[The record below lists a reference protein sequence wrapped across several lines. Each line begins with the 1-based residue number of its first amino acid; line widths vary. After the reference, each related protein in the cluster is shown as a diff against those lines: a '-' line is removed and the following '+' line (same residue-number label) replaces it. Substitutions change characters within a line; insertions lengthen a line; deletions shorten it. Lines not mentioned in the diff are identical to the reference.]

1 MNKPSNLTCFAALLL
16 PILLMACIKQ
26 FKFCFDLNI
35 YRILCYFLVGHKC
48 IHRDL
53 ACRNVLVGNGLVGKV
68 ADFGMARDISKDGQ
82 CIKTSAVCNLFT
94 SIVPVTNPTY
104 YGA

>member
-1 MNKPSNLTCFAALLL
+1 MFCSIVIAHYLNGLHQAIL
-16 PILLMACIKQ
+16 ILLRLNYISHNVI
-26 FKFCFDLNI
+26 FCF
-35 YRILCYFLVGHKC
+35 GHKC

-82 CIKTSAVCNLFT
+82 YIKTSVVCSFFS
-94 SIVPVTNPTY
+94 SIVPVTNSTY
-104 YGA
+104 